1 MQKSRMLLTGGIVS
15 IFALFLFTGV
25 QGCKE
30 TARLEEGKYYEEEN
44 IEVEGRKY
52 RYVKY
57 CLEHGSG
64 GIRIISMKT
73 EEGELVIPSR
83 LYGYRVMA
91 VGGTYEEIPQKGYSK
106 KDGQVGQGE
115 YAWMKDREQTL
126 ERIVISEGILE
137 IEECS
142 FERVHA
148 KQIIIPASM
157 KMIRGLA
164 FGKSVTDSVIIKGK
178 DTNLA
183 GYCFEDSKLN
193 RISMPDDFS
202 GEIGDGCFIGSDI
215 ESFQWPAYADKDWDW
230 IHEHIGAYLFMN
242 CQKLKEITF
251 SPKTKKLYFPSKSFY
266 LCSRLKQLVIP
277 KQVEKVHYYGM
288 PYAEN
293 YKEGVGTLVFQG
305 KDTEIRT
312 WAIEIRTW
320 DFERTGSE
328 SDEQE
333 ITDYITVSKIIAPK
347 NSKAIE
353 FAKGAKKVKY
363 ISEDMQQRIRY
374 DGDEIQQ
381 NFTIVEDEYKMMPL
395 EYEER

>member
-25 QGCKE
+25 QGCKETARLEEGKYYEKGNKE

-73 EEGELVIPSR
+73 EEG
-83 LYGYRVMA
+83 
-91 VGGTYEEIPQKGYSK
+91 
-106 KDGQVGQGE
+106 
-115 YAWMKDREQTL
+115 
-126 ERIVISEGILE
+126 ILE

-157 KMIRGLA
+157 KTIWGLA
-164 FGKSVTDSVIIKGK
+164 FAESVTDSVIIKGK

-215 ESFQWPAYADKDWDW
+215 ESFQWPTYADKDWD
-230 IHEHIGAYLFMN
+230 
-242 CQKLKEITF
+242 
-251 SPKTKKLYFPSKSFY
+251 
-266 LCSRLKQLVIP
+266 
-277 KQVEKVHYYGM
+277 
-288 PYAEN
+288 
-293 YKEGVGTLVFQG
+293 
-305 KDTEIRT
+305 
-312 WAIEIRTW
+312 
-320 DFERTGSE
+320 
-328 SDEQE
+328 
-333 ITDYITVSKIIAPK
+333 
-347 NSKAIE
+347 
-353 FAKGAKKVKY
+353 
-363 ISEDMQQRIRY
+363 
-374 DGDEIQQ
+374 
-381 NFTIVEDEYKMMPL
+381 
-395 EYEER
+395 